1 MVGFGVFTL
10 GQAGWV
16 YELSLLNS
24 IVFGAL
30 LSTTDPVA
38 TLAIF
43 QTLNCP
49 QVNPVTSEVYLLY
62 LLYEYRSTN
71 ADACAILQTLKCP
84 QMLCV
89 LALGES
95 VRFAG
100 CTRTKV
106 QMLTRA
112 HISDA
117 LHSV

>member
-1 MVGFGVFTL
+1 VVGFGVFTL

-49 QVNPVTSEVYLLY
+49 QVNPITSEVS

-71 ADACAILQTLKCP
+71 ADAYAILQTLHCP
-84 QMLCV
+84 QMLYI
-89 LALGES
+89 LALGE
-95 VRFAG
+95 
-100 CTRTKV
+100 
-106 QMLTRA
+106 
-112 HISDA
+112 
-117 LHSV
+117 